1 MRFRIKRQFNYTDRA
16 KIPRTG
22 VKLRVVALKDAPPH
36 VIVDD
41 FGLSELKVGHDK
53 EEWDHAQVV
62 LEANRHTTS
71 SFTRLVVGSVAD
83 VVGRAAPQLTA
94 PLNDFDAPTNIIF
107 TVKVVS
113 RTGSRLLA
121 EAKNVKA
128 AEDDA
133 QKDELLKV
141 LAHDLGQ
148 EPWRLTW
155 EEGTGPLIHV
165 NRRILGHDNFLTRD
179 PFMQGV
185 VIPTAL
191 RMVLQRLARDRVLR
205 MEMWS
210 KPWLRFAA
218 EYGPG
223 EMPDED
229 DGGDA
234 PDWTEVD
241 HWVNQVLASYSEN
254 FQFANKIN
262 ALLQSAPED

>member
-1 MRFRIKRQFNYTDRA
+1 MRFRVKRQFNYTDRA
-16 KIPRTG
+16 KIPRSG
-22 VKLRVVALKDAPPH
+22 VRLRVVAQKDTPPQ

-41 FGLSELKVGHDK
+41 FGLGQLKVGHDK
-53 EEWDHAQVV
+53 DEWNQALVV

-71 SFTRLVVGSVAD
+71 SFARLVVGSVAD
-83 VVGRAAPQLTA
+83 VVDRAAPQLTA
-94 PLNDFDAPTNIIF
+94 QLKDFDAPDNIIF

-113 RTGSRLLA
+113 RTASRLLA

-128 AEDDA
+128 AEEEA

-155 EEGTGPLIHV
+155 EDGAGPLIHV
-165 NRRILGHDNFLTRD
+165 NRRILGHDNFLARD

-185 VIPTAL
+185 VIPTAF
-191 RMVLQRLARDRVLR
+191 RMVLQRLARDRALR
-205 MEMWS
+205 TEAWS

-218 EYGPG
+218 EHGSG

-229 DGGDA
+229 DAGNA
-234 PDWTEVD
+234 PDWIEVD
-241 HWVNQVLASYSEN
+241 RWVDPILANYCER
-254 FQFANKIN
+254 FQFTQKIN
-262 ALLQSAPED
+262 ALLQSSPEE

>member
-1 MRFRIKRQFNYTDRA
+1 MRFRLKRQFNYTDRA
-16 KIPRTG
+16 KIPSKT
-22 VKLRVVALKDAPPH
+22 VKLRVVAPKDIPPQ
-36 VIVDD
+36 VVVDD
-41 FGLSELKVGHDK
+41 FGLGELKVGHDK
-53 EEWDHAQVV
+53 DEWSQAQVV

-83 VVGRAAPQLTA
+83 VLGRAAPQLTA
-94 PLNDFDAPTNIIF
+94 PLEDFDAPDNIIF

-121 EAKNVKA
+121 EAKNVKPP
-128 AEDDA
+128 EDEA

-155 EEGTGPLIHV
+155 EDGTGPLIHV
-165 NRRILGHDNFLTRD
+165 NRQILGHDNFLTRD
-179 PFMQGV
+179 PFMQGT
-185 VIPTAL
+185 VIPTAF

-205 MEMWS
+205 TEAWS
-210 KPWLRFAA
+210 KPWLRFAS

-229 DGGDA
+229 EEGNA
-234 PDWTEVD
+234 PDWLDVD
-241 HWVNQVLASYSEN
+241 HWVNQVLASYCER
-254 FQFANKIN
+254 FRFTQKVN
-262 ALLQSAPED
+262 ALLQSSPED